1 MSSEV
6 RLNVDFDLTLTVVAH
21 LLYQRLA
28 SRLKGFATT
37 TSASIYRKFVN
48 PPGRIEI
55 GHGGIGVHF
64 DPDVH
69 RESHNPILKEAG
81 LNRPTPP
88 IPWCHNLP
96 LQLAFP

>member
-1 MSSEV
+1 MRSFV
-6 RLNVDFDLTLTVVAH
+6 RPVTREPRSPNHGGAICRSLEEC
-21 LLYQRLA
+21 
-28 SRLKGFATT
+28 SGPFATT
-37 TSASIYRKFVN
+37 PPASIYRKFVN
-48 PPGRIEI
+48 PPGGIEI
-55 GHGGIGVHF
+55 SHGGIGVHF

-96 LQLAFP
+96 LQRAFP